1 MSAQAATPAR
11 PPVRRV
17 RERDPLQ
24 YAGRIVAWLTAV
36 VVLAPMPLVLAV
48 ATSPRWQ
55 QGAWVGGFTG
65 EWLLTSWERMAPYA
79 LFSAQLALVV
89 LAINIAIGLPT
100 AWALARYRF
109 PGSSLLVSLSA
120 LPLAIPG
127 IAVALGLILAYP
139 IARGGGTLLLAGHV
153 LYTLPF
159 FLGALIPV
167 LNTGTLRAQEEVAKT
182 LGASPLARF
191 AFVTLPNIRRALI
204 AAAIMVVTLS
214 MGEFNVSFF
223 LITPTDKT
231 LPIQLYD
238 AYITGRL
245 EVAAGMTV
253 WFLAFV
259 IPASIVLERFG
270 GGGVGQA

>member
-1 MSAQAATPAR
+1 MTASPSTRAR
-11 PPVRRV
+11 ST

-24 YAGRIVAWLTAV
+24 DAGRLVAWITAAA
-36 VVLAPMPLVLAV
+36 VLAPFPLAFAV
-48 ATSPRWQ
+48 ATSPQWGR
-55 QGAWVGGFTG
+55 GAWVGGFTTQ
-65 EWLLTSWERMAPYA
+65 WLATAWERIAPHA
-79 LFSAQLALVV
+79 LYSAQLALLV
-89 LAINIAIGLPT
+89 LVINVLIGLPT

-109 PGSSLLVSLSA
+109 PGSRLLVSLSA

-139 IARGGGTLLLAGHV
+139 LARSGGTLLLIGHV

-159 FLGALIPV
+159 FLGALVPV
-167 LNTGTLRAQEEVAKT
+167 LDTTALRAQEEVAKT
-182 LGASPLARF
+182 LGAKPLPAF
-191 AFVTLPNIRRALI
+191 AFVTLPNVRRALI
-204 AAAIMVVTLS
+204 AAAIMVITLS

-223 LITPTDKT
+223 LITPTEKT

-270 GGGVGQA
+270 GRGVGQA

>member
-1 MSAQAATPAR
+1 
-11 PPVRRV
+11 
-17 RERDPLQ
+17 
-24 YAGRIVAWLTAV
+24 
-36 VVLAPMPLVLAV
+36 
-48 ATSPRWQ
+48 
-55 QGAWVGGFTG
+55 
-65 EWLLTSWERMAPYA
+65 MAPYA

>member
-1 MSAQAATPAR
+1 MSPTAVLAT
-11 PPVRRV
+11 RRRR

-24 YAGRIVAWLTAV
+24 AAGRITAWAAAL

-55 QGAWVGGFTG
+55 QGPWVGGFTW
-65 EWLLTSWERMAPYA
+65 EWLLASWQRMAPHA
-79 LFSAQLALVV
+79 LYSVQLALLT
-89 LAINIAIGLPT
+89 LAINLIVGLPT
-100 AWALARYRF
+100 AWALSRYRF
-109 PGSSLLVSLSA
+109 PGSTLLVSLSA

-139 IARGGGTLLLAGHV
+139 IARGSGMLLVVGHV

-159 FLGALIPV
+159 FLGALVPV
-167 LNTGTLRAQEEVAKT
+167 LDTVKLRSQEEVGKT
-182 LGASPLARF
+182 LGAKPVATF
-191 AFVTLPNIRRALI
+191 AFVTLPNVRRALI
-204 AAAIMVVTLS
+204 AAAIMVLTLS

-223 LITPTDKT
+223 LITPLHKT
-231 LPIQLYD
+231 LPIELYD

>member
-1 MSAQAATPAR
+1 MITPAVGALPR
-11 PPVRRV
+11 VRHR

-24 YAGRIVAWLTAV
+24 HVGRLVAWITAV
-36 VVLAPMPLVLAV
+36 VVLAPMPLVFAV

-55 QGAWVGGFTG
+55 QGPWVGGFTWQ
-65 EWLLTSWERMAPYA
+65 WLATSWQGMAPYA
-79 LFSAQLALVV
+79 LVSIQLALLV
-89 LAINIAIGLPT
+89 LAVNIIIGLPT

-109 PGSSLLVSLSA
+109 PGSQLLKSLSM

-127 IAVALGLILAYP
+127 IAVALGLIMAYP
-139 IARGGGTLLLAGHV
+139 VARSGGTLLMIGHV

-159 FLGALIPV
+159 FLGVLIPV
-167 LNTGTLRAQEEVAKT
+167 LDTRTLQAQEEVARS
-182 LGASPLARF
+182 LGAKPLSSF
-191 AFVTLPNIRRALI
+191 AFVTLPNVRRALI
-204 AAAIMVVTLS
+204 AAAIMVLTLS

-223 LITPTDKT
+223 LVTPTAKT
-231 LPIQLYD
+231 LPIKLYD

-245 EVAAGMTV
+245 EVAAGMTI

>member
-1 MSAQAATPAR
+1 MNLMARKPA
-11 PPVRRV
+11 P
-17 RERDPLQ
+17 DPLQ
-24 YAGRIVAWLTAV
+24 ASGRTIAWITALA
-36 VVLAPMPLVLAV
+36 VLAPFPLVVAV
-48 ATSPRWQ
+48 ATSPNWNRGMWE
-55 QGAWVGGFTG
+55 GGITTR
-65 EWLLTSWERMAPYA
+65 WLLEGWERIAPHA
-79 LFSAQLALVV
+79 LYSAQLALLV
-89 LAINIAIGLPT
+89 LLLNLLIGLPT

-109 PGSSLLVSLSA
+109 PGSELLVSLST

-139 IARGGGTLLLAGHV
+139 LARAGGTLLLIGHV

-159 FLGALIPV
+159 FLGAMVPV
-167 LNTGTLRAQEEVAKT
+167 LNSHILRGQEEVART
-182 LGASPLARF
+182 LGAGGLRSF
-191 AFVTLPNIRRALI
+191 FQVTLPNVRRAMI
-204 AAAIMVVTLS
+204 GAAIMVITLS

-223 LITPTDKT
+223 LITPTEKT

>member
-1 MSAQAATPAR
+1 MSAIVGTTTR
-11 PPVRRV
+11 KPP

-24 YAGRIVAWLTAV
+24 YSGRIIAWIAAV
-36 VVLAPMPLVLAV
+36 TVLAPMPLVFAV

-55 QGAWVGGFTG
+55 KGAWADGFTL
-65 EWLLTSWERMAPYA
+65 EWLITAWQRMAPNA
-79 LFSAQLALVV
+79 LYSVQLALIA
-89 LAINIAIGLPT
+89 LLINLIIGLPT
-100 AWALARYRF
+100 AWALSRYRF
-109 PGSSLLVSLSA
+109 PGSKLLQSLSA

-139 IARGGGTLLLAGHV
+139 LARGGGTLLLIGHV

-159 FLGALIPV
+159 FLGALVPV
-167 LNTGTLRAQEEVAKT
+167 LDTGKLRAQEEVAKT
-182 LGASPLARF
+182 LGARPLASFRH
-191 AFVTLPNIRRALI
+191 VTLPNVRRALI
-204 AAAIMVVTLS
+204 AAAIMVLTLS

-223 LITPTDKT
+223 LITPLNKT
-231 LPIQLYD
+231 LPIELYD

-253 WFLAFV
+253 WFLLFV
-259 IPASIVLERFG
+259 IPASIILERFG